1 MEHSRR
7 EEKIILS
14 ENKIGGH
21 SVFFALLSGF
31 LVFLSF
37 PKYGL
42 GFVSWVAFIPLF
54 IALRNTVTFRQ
65 GLLYGF
71 IAGITAHVGMIYW
84 IAYVVVNY
92 GHLPLWLGVALMFL
106 LAAYLSLFV
115 AVFAGGLVFFREK
128 VPLYIVAPVLWVCLE
143 YLKSHI
149 LTGFPWANLGYS
161 QHLNLVLIQ
170 IADVG
175 GVFLLSFMIILLNVA
190 FYQVISKR
198 NKQAYVLALCVL
210 VIWAGVYAYGVIR
223 VKQIDQAMMQA
234 PSMEVSLI
242 QGNIDQSVKWNP
254 RFQEQTLNYYEELS
268 MQAPPSMRGLIVWP
282 ETAVPFLYQDSGEF
296 QNRVRELAIETNSW
310 LLFGSM
316 SYAPHDESTDYYNSA
331 YLLTPEGEISG
342 KYDKVHLVPY
352 GEYVPL
358 RNIFPFVSALTA
370 GIGDFAGG
378 KGYEVLEM
386 GERKI
391 GVLICYEAI
400 LPQAVRH
407 YKMSGADLLVNITN
421 DAWFGMTSAPYQ
433 HLSMTIFR
441 SVESRLYLVR
451 AANTGISAIV
461 DPMGRLIAKTEIFTR
476 QKLAGSVRFISIPT
490 IYSRFGDWFVWVCY
504 LFLAGMILWSIKGRI
519 KNVRRKYS
527 GND

>member
-1 MEHSRR
+1 MEHPHS
-7 EEKIILS
+7 EEKFIS
-14 ENKIGGH
+14 PENKIDGH
-21 SVFFALLSGF
+21 SIFFALLSG
-31 LVFLSF
+31 LLIFLSF

-54 IALRNTVTFRQ
+54 IALGNTTTFRQ
-65 GLLYGF
+65 GLFYGF
-71 IAGITAHVGMIYW
+71 ITGITAHVGMIYW

-92 GHLPLWLGVALMFL
+92 GYLPLWLGVALMLL

-115 AVFAGGLVFFREK
+115 AVFAAGMVCLRNK
-128 VPLYIVAPVLWVCLE
+128 APLYIVAPVLWVCLE
-143 YLKSHI
+143 YLKSHM

-161 QHLNLVLIQ
+161 QHLNLALIQ

-175 GVFLLSFMIILLNVA
+175 GVFILSFMIILLNVA
-190 FYQVISKR
+190 FYEVITKR
-198 NKQAYVLALCVL
+198 NKQAYVLALCVF
-210 VIWAGVYAYGVIR
+210 VIWAGVYAYGIFK
-223 VKQIDQAMMQA
+223 VKQIDQALMNA
-234 PSMEVSLI
+234 PSIDVSLI

-268 MQAPPSMRGLIVWP
+268 MQKPPSKKGLIVWP
-282 ETAVPFLYQDSGEF
+282 ETAVPFLYQDTGEF
-296 QNRVRELAIETNSW
+296 QNRVRDLPIETNSW

-316 SYAPHDESTDYYNSA
+316 SYAPQSESTDYYNSA
-331 YLLTPEGEISG
+331 YLLTPEGETSG

-358 RNIFPFVSALTA
+358 RNIFPFISALTA

-407 YKMSGADLLVNITN
+407 YKRSGADLLVNITN

-461 DPMGRLIAKTEIFTR
+461 DPKGRLIAKTEIFTR
-476 QKLAGSVRFISIPT
+476 DALAGSVRFISIPT
-490 IYSRFGDWFVWVCY
+490 IYARFGDWFVWLCY
-504 LFLAGMILWSIKGRI
+504 LILAGMILWSIKGRG
-519 KNVRRKYS
+519 KNVRRNTS